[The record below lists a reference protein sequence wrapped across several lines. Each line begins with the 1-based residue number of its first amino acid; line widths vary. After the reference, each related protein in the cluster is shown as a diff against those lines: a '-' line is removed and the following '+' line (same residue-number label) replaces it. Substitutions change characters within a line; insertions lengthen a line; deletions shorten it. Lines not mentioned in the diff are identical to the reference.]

1 MEQVIGLITG
11 ILFGFLL
18 QKGEV
23 LRFEKQV
30 GFMLLKDMTII
41 KFMLTAVIVGMV
53 GIYACYSLGWI
64 ALSVKATHL
73 GAIIIGGLLF
83 GLGWAIAG
91 YCPGTSV
98 GALAEGRVH
107 AFWAILG
114 MLVGAGLYAEAFPFL
129 QKTVLTW
136 GAYGK
141 ITLPQVLGLS
151 PWPIAVVF
159 TLIGVASF
167 IWFEKKGL

>member
-1 MEQVIGLITG
+1 MEQVIGLFTG

-23 LRFEKQV
+23 QRFEKQV

-73 GAIIIGGLLF
+73 AAIIIGGLLF
-83 GLGWAIAG
+83 GIGWAIAG
-91 YCPGTSV
+91 FCPGTSV
-98 GALAEGRVH
+98 GALAEGRIH

-114 MLVGAGLYAEAFPFL
+114 MLGGAALYAEVYPIMK
-129 QKTVLTW
+129 KTILTW
-136 GAYGK
+136 GSYGK
-141 ITLPQVLGLS
+141 ITLPQVLGIS
-151 PWPIAVVF
+151 PWPVIVVF
-159 TLIGVASF
+159 IIVGIGFFAWS
-167 IWFEKKGL
+167 EKKGL